1 MCGDDVSSGPI
12 VLLHGAWHGSWGWAT
27 LTPHLVAAGRRVLA
41 VDMAGHG
48 LDARLPA
55 SATARPFDRG
65 AFATEPS
72 PVADVTLDTAAERL
86 VGQLR
91 DLRVP
96 VVLVGHSM
104 GGTVITAAAARA
116 PELVEAL
123 VYVCAFMPASG
134 VPAGAYIKSPENE
147 GERVAE
153 LAVADPAALG
163 ALRLDVGSPDPD
175 YRAGIKAAFYTDVS
189 DDVFDATV
197 RLLSTDFPMAIAAGA
212 TELTPD
218 GWGAIPRTY
227 VVCTGDEAIME
238 PLQRRFIDEADAA
251 FPGNPTR
258 VVELATAHSPFLTLP
273 AELAAAILAA

>member
-1 MCGDDVSSGPI
+1 VSSAPI

-41 VDMAGHG
+41 VDMSGHG

-55 SATARPFDRG
+55 SATARPFDRE
-65 AFATEPS
+65 AFASEPS

-91 DLRVP
+91 ALGEP

-104 GGTVITAAAARA
+104 GGTVVTAAAARA

-134 VPAGAYIKSPENE
+134 VPAASYIRSPENE

-153 LAVADPAALG
+153 LAAADPAVVG
-163 ALRLDVGSPDPD
+163 ALRLDVSSPDPA
-175 YRAGIKAAFYTDVS
+175 YRAGIKTAFYTDVP
-189 DDVFDATV
+189 DAVFDASL

-218 GWGAIPRTY
+218 GWGSIPRTY
-227 VVCTGDEAIME
+227 VVCTLDEAIRE
-238 PLQRRFIDEADAA
+238 PLQRRFVAEADAA

-258 VVELATAHSPFLTLP
+258 VVELATAHSPFLTMP
-273 AELAAAILAA
+273 AQLAEAILKA

>member
-1 MCGDDVSSGPI
+1 VSDRPI
-12 VLLHGAWHGSWGWAT
+12 VLLHGAWHGSWCWST
-27 LTPHLVAAGRRVLA
+27 LTSHLVAAGRRVLA

-55 SATARPFDRG
+55 SALARPFDEA

-91 DLRVP
+91 ALGEP

-104 GGTVITAAAARA
+104 GGTVITAATARA
-116 PELVEAL
+116 PDLVEAL

-134 VPAGAYIKSPENE
+134 VPAAAYIKSPENE

-153 LAVADPAALG
+153 LAAADPAVVG
-163 ALRLDVGSPDPD
+163 ALRLDVGSPDPA
-175 YRAGIKAAFYTDVS
+175 YRAGIKKAFYTDVP
-189 DDVFDATV
+189 DAAFDATV
-197 RLLSTDFPMAIAAGA
+197 RLLSTDLPMAIAAGA

-227 VVCTGDEAIME
+227 VVCTGDEAIRE
-238 PLQRRFIDEADAA
+238 PLQRRFIAEADAA
-251 FPGNPTR
+251 FPGNPAR
-258 VVELATAHSPFLTLP
+258 VVELATAHSPFLTMP
-273 AELAAAILAA
+273 AELAAAILGA